1 MKSLSILRYMTDHL
15 ESMPLGVTTRMTMTN
30 DVPILLAQLI
40 EMKPW
45 LHVTNGSDTK
55 IFHGTEWIR
64 IADEEE
70 LPKLEGKFFWF
81 FYCPSTKMHKFSSI
95 ILMLNCTWN

>member
-30 DVPILLAQLI
+30 DIPILLAQLI

-45 LHVTNGSDTK
+45 LHVNGNGSDTK

-70 LPKLEGKFFWF
+70 LPKLEGRFFI
-81 FYCPSTKMHKFSSI
+81 PSTKFSFNSELYTFLYKI
-95 ILMLNCTWN
+95 